1 MSVPLPLYVPRL
13 PTRSSATRAYG
24 DLTPDVRRKVAPLW
38 TLPPSTTGD
47 TAQLRRA
54 ARRAAHVQRHSPAWL
69 DAPYADRTT
78 GLPATLLPEVWAG
91 SSLRPVT
98 GPERPPEQQRSA
110 IRSAVAGFG
119 EIGIRV
125 ALPGGWNEGCADDTR
140 RLLDSLDH
148 GVRRDLLLDLDA
160 VRETRPDAGKEAL
173 RALDA
178 LLPLTAWHR
187 VAVIA
192 GGFPEDVSG
201 IEVAG
206 TDEAPRHELA
216 LWHEIL
222 ENRPGYRELLHYGD
236 YAPFAARS
244 LRQEHRG
251 GGGPPWGLLRYTTG
265 RAYLLA
271 KVPTRGDA
279 RAETI
284 RAAAR
289 WITDQEDYQGPSAGA
304 GERWLWNCARGEG
317 SKGTGAAADWG
328 RTAIS
333 QHLTHV
339 VRQSAG

>member
-1 MSVPLPLYVPRL
+1 M
-13 PTRSSATRAYG
+13 
-24 DLTPDVRRKVAPLW
+24 
-38 TLPPSTTGD
+38 
-47 TAQLRRA
+47 
-54 ARRAAHVQRHSPAWL
+54 
-69 DAPYADRTT
+69 
-78 GLPATLLPEVWAG
+78 
-91 SSLRPVT
+91 
-98 GPERPPEQQRSA
+98 
-110 IRSAVAGFG
+110 AGFG

-125 ALPGGWNEGCADDTR
+125 ALPGGWNEGRTDDTR

-178 LLPLTAWHR
+178 LLPLTAWNR

-244 LRQEHRG
+244 LGQEHRG

-317 SKGTGAAADWG
+317 SEGTGAAADWG

>member
-1 MSVPLPLYVPRL
+1 MSAPLPLYVPRL
-13 PTRSSATRAYG
+13 PARLSATRAYG
-24 DLTPDVRRKVAPLW
+24 DLVPDARRRVAPLW
-38 TLPPSTTGD
+38 TLPPGTTTD
-47 TAQLRRA
+47 AAQLRKA
-54 ARRAAHVQRHSPAWL
+54 VRRAALVQRHSPAWL
-69 DAPYADRTT
+69 DAPYVDSRT
-78 GLPATLLPEVWAG
+78 GLPAALLSEVWAG
-91 SSLRPVT
+91 SSLRTVT

-110 IRSAVAGFG
+110 IRSAVTGFG

-125 ALPGGWNEGCADDTR
+125 ALPGGWDERSIDDTR
-140 RLLDSLDH
+140 RLLDALDH
-148 GVRRDLLLDLDA
+148 GVRRDLLLDLHA
-160 VRETRPDAGKEAL
+160 VPETRPDAGKEAL

-178 LLPLTAWHR
+178 LLPLTAWNC

-222 ENRPGYRELLHYGD
+222 ANRPSYRELLRYGD

-244 LRQEHRG
+244 VAQEYRG

-265 RAYLLA
+265 RGYLLA

-289 WITDQEDYQGPSAGA
+289 WITEQDDFRGPSAGA
-304 GERWLWNCARGEG
+304 GERWLWDCARGEG
-317 SKGTGAAADWG
+317 SAGTGGAADWS

-333 QHLTHV
+333 QHLAHV
-339 VRQSAG
+339 VRQSTG